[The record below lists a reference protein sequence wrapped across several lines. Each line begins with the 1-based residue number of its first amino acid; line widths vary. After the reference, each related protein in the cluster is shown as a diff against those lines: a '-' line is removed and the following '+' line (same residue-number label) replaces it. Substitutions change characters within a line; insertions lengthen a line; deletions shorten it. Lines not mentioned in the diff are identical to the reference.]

1 MKFHS
6 PCIFKKVQMFDFL
19 LFFPEHLRYDRR
31 QEVICENETTEM
43 FNRFFFRRA
52 GICCAALLLLQAILL
67 SGCSDPS
74 AWADLLPEES
84 GDWQQSRETVAALP
98 EFSGSDDICGY
109 TSSTWGRAI
118 PS

>member
-1 MKFHS
+1 MKRLKCLTAS
-6 PCIFKKVQMFDFL
+6 
-19 LFFPEHLRYDRR
+19 
-31 QEVICENETTEM
+31 
-43 FNRFFFRRA
+43 FFRRA

-74 AWADLLPEES
+74 AWADLLPEEA
-84 GDWQQSRETVAALP
+84 GT
-98 EFSGSDDICGY
+98 GSSPGRPSPLCRSFPDPTDICGY